1 LRAGLRGKVLRK
13 LKESKKKKDIKWKIA
28 NVIVSEASR
37 LGYSIVL
44 EDLGKRPA
52 ERMIAK
58 INNDQLRHRIFQASF
73 KGIQQAIEEKA
84 KEHGIQVIYVNPRNT
99 SRLCPIH
106 RAEIIYGGS
115 RMGKCPIGGEI
126 WHRDVLAC
134 WNLLFRALGRDGS
147 YARAPGEKVRK

>member
-1 LRAGLRGKVLRK
+1 
-13 LKESKKKKDIKWKIA
+13 LKAAE
-28 NVIVSEASR
+28 R
-37 LGYSIVL
+37 GYSIVL

-58 INNDQLRHRIFQASF
+58 INNDQLRHRIFQASL

-134 WNLLFRALGRDGS
+134 WNCSLGPRARWELCSERPGR
-147 YARAPGEKVRK
+147 K